1 MYIGIVVAL
10 RLGQHLG
17 TILQSVFPPIMSDMR
32 NMKER
37 LLIIERSFCLLFSQN
52 TSSVSGTPNYNKPL
66 SYSGGYIGKYGLTF
80 YFFSVKESG
89 FAYVIGGWNERKG
102 GNTEW
107 DTPVYRMSTND
118 FEAHLHYVSRFDIT
132 DNLAKYAK
140 RITVTSGA
148 LFFVEPGYVYVW
160 CSQGSLPTVYAMN

>member
-1 MYIGIVVAL
+1 M
-10 RLGQHLG
+10 
-17 TILQSVFPPIMSDMR
+17 
-32 NMKER
+32 
-37 LLIIERSFCLLFSQN
+37 LFSQN
-52 TSSVSGTPNYNKPL
+52 TGSVSGTPNYNKQL

-80 YFFSVKESG
+80 YFFSVKEYG
-89 FAYVIGGWNERKG
+89 FAYVVGGWNESKG
-102 GNTEW
+102 RNSEW
-107 DTPVYRMSTND
+107 DTSVYRMSTSD

-132 DNLAKYAK
+132 NNLAKYAK

>member
-1 MYIGIVVAL
+1 MV
-10 RLGQHLG
+10 
-17 TILQSVFPPIMSDMR
+17 
-32 NMKER
+32 
-37 LLIIERSFCLLFSQN
+37 FSQN

-80 YFFSVKESG
+80 YFFSVKEPG
-89 FAYVIGGWNERKG
+89 FAYVVGGWNERKG

-107 DTPVYRMSTND
+107 GTPVYRMSTND

-132 DNLAKYAK
+132 DNLVKYAK